1 MKILL
6 SNDDGYRAAGLTAL
20 AAALAARFE
29 ITVVAPEDN
38 CSGASNS
45 LSLNRRL
52 QVVEQM
58 GGDGD
63 GDGDAGGDKH
73 RGRRWPLYRVRG
85 TPADSVHLAVNGM
98 LDFKPD
104 MVVAGV
110 NHGANLGDDVLYSGT
125 VAAAIEGR
133 FLGLP
138 ALAVSLAGA
147 DADAPAER
155 FAAAAEVVI
164 RILEQLR
171 ARPLPQDT
179 ILNINV
185 PDLRFAQLRG
195 FRATRL
201 GARHPAMPIIEA
213 AEAADTV
220 AAPNAPATTAAASTH
235 TVAAAATT
243 PAATKTPARD
253 FRIGAPGHGAD
264 VGPGTDFHAVAAG
277 AVSVTPLQIDMTR
290 HPAVGGLAD
299 WLRGLAS

>member
-58 GGDGD
+58 GGDAGD
-63 GDGDAGGDKH
+63 RGRDKH

-147 DADAPAER
+147 DADAPAEK

-220 AAPNAPATTAAASTH
+220 AAPNAPATTAAASTD
-235 TVAAAATT
+235 TVAPAKTTAT

-264 VGPGTDFHAVAAG
+264 VGPGTDFHAIDAG

-299 WLRGLAS
+299 WLRGLAP